1 MSKKKGFDAFLVP
14 ESSIY
19 RVEPGEY
26 DLQLAPPTLGP
37 ADVIAIQE
45 GEGEIRDNKM
55 IIFEP
60 SDVWIPEGTTL
71 FPSISDLIG
80 KVVGLI
86 KPKKT
91 DFRIAISPN
100 AGRRSTSFKVAV
112 RGVQKNNKVRIKV
125 TKKSIISGRV
135 NDPLL
140 AAITGNGRTS
150 FSGDELIRDM
160 KLKPGTHTMYIYGE
174 ERLYGFNRFT
184 KSVPIR
190 ISVSATAAPTISGG
204 EFKVVVRP
212 ARGGPRDRFLFI
224 VYNAKGGRQI
234 DLNITK
240 PGGWRLNDWL
250 IGKTKGRGMGTT
262 TPVYV
267 NGATIASKLGIKPGT
282 TRTLNVYAEEVYL
295 GRNRYTNSIPVV
307 FSMPR
312 SAPSPGVTPTQDDG
326 GDFRMTITPTQGG
339 VNDRF
344 TIRVFGSPSD
354 TRKIRLCTSRLPP
367 GPYDDPTFVTMPG
380 NGVKVVSGADL
391 LRGHPIMTRMPGAD
405 TVKVYAR
412 ADIPKTIRNPWG
424 IDKFTKPAISV
435 TVHPD
440 EGPMPEPDYEPT
452 PTPTP
457 TPVAPRC
464 KEGYRRT
471 PQSCPDGTT
480 IYREVCRS
488 GRWVPSGETCRED
501 AGVPPA
507 PAPTPAP
514 TPVVCADGTRSA
526 DGKMVCSGGVWVPIV
541 AAPEKEFLTPE
552 EALARIRAGFPCYVK
567 STLPLLNLLPG
578 LPYIEWL
585 PLPPFC
591 VIKATP

>member
-45 GEGEIRDNKM
+45 GEGEIRGEKM

-71 FPSISDLIG
+71 FPSISDLVG

-100 AGRRSTSFKVAV
+100 AGGRSTSFKVAV

-125 TKKSIISGRV
+125 TKKSIISGRL

-174 ERLYGFNRFT
+174 ERLYGFNRYT

-240 PGGWRLNDWL
+240 PGGGRFNDWL

-282 TRTLNVYAEEVYL
+282 TRTLMVYAEEVYHHW
-295 GRNRYTNSIPVV
+295 NTYTKSIPLV

-354 TRKIRLCTSRLPP
+354 TRKIRLCTSRIPP
-367 GPYDDPTFVTMPG
+367 GYLDDPTFATMPG

-391 LRGHPIMTRMPGAD
+391 LRGHPIMTRMPGPD
-405 TVKVYAR
+405 TVQVYAR
-412 ADIPKTIRNPWG
+412 ADVPWT
-424 IDKFTKPAISV
+424 DKRTKPTISV
-435 TVHPD
+435 TVYPD
-440 EGPMPEPDYEPT
+440 EEPMEEPDYEPT

-457 TPVAPRC
+457 VTPRC
-464 KEGYRRT
+464 KENYRRT
-471 PQSCPDGTT
+471 PQSCPDGKT
-480 IYREVCRS
+480 IYREVCRG

-501 AGVPPA
+501 AGVPPT
-507 PAPTPAP
+507 PTPTPTPAP
-514 TPVVCADGTRSA
+514 VCADGTRSA
-526 DGKMVCSGGVWVPIV
+526 DGKMVCSGGAWMPIE
-541 AAPEKEFLTPE
+541 AAPEEKEFLTRE
-552 EALARIRAGFPCYVK
+552 EALALIRKGIPCYVK